1 MRKFLLLTMMCLFG
15 LFTVNAQVTITVGEK
30 TNVDARIPFHTWY
43 KYSYTQQIYTAAE
56 INQEAGTI
64 SKIAFNTSGTSYTR
78 NIKVYMQ
85 NTTKDNFESVTDWVN
100 ILDSDLV
107 FEGSVTTTALME
119 IVLTTPFEY
128 AGGNMLLCVQDCT
141 GLYPNSTSFDIMA
154 EADGLNRSLM
164 ALSDSNQTGPNNLT
178 GDQNNMAALKNVIH
192 LTFSSGT
199 PTYLDAPVVTAK
211 ALDDE
216 SIVLTWNT
224 VLNAAAYEVYEGD
237 NLVATVSE
245 TTYTVT
251 GLEAETQYCYAVKAV
266 NEEYE
271 LVSEASA
278 EACAKT
284 SVKLP
289 DNLEIVEVG
298 TDKNPIGGNYYL
310 PVYDYS
316 RYAMSQQIYLA
327 EELAGNEGYNIY
339 NVAFK
344 LSSAKRDPMTRQYEV
359 YVQSTELSAF
369 DGNNFVA
376 LSEADKVF
384 DGDVE
389 IEGSIDSWYTINFTT
404 PFEYTGGNIV
414 ITVYDKTGTMNNYT
428 YHRFYTYSA
437 AGRALY
443 KQGSTEIDMLGL
455 TTGTTQDK
463 VNQIRF
469 GFGFSEEG
477 MDPSIE
483 VSSETIALGTVASGN
498 YWSEKATS
506 AEVTIETI
514 ATTVTSISCDNE
526 FFTLNYDLTANPV
539 VLTVGCNKDMEVS
552 GEQTATV
559 TIKADGADDVTIPVT
574 ATAYIPATSDVY
586 ELATAI
592 TFTDDAYTD
601 TPAFANLNDDYNL
614 PKEVNKGKTPDAVY
628 SFELAKDATV
638 TVNVTGTNSVVAIYD
653 EDFKGE
659 GGPKAK
665 NNNKGVVEGP
675 EGPTSFFYD
684 FQDQSLEHFT
694 LIDAN
699 NDGKNWEVTK
709 KYGTEEYHAISYSY
723 QGGNIT
729 PDNYMITKDVYSIT
743 ASSKLSYKYWGVN
756 GNPDYYAVVVS
767 EDGETFESV
776 LEEAL
781 PSDASTAKTKEISL
795 SSYAGKTLYIGFRH
809 FNCSG
814 QYYVCIDD
822 FQLTDGTA
830 TTRNVEP
837 QISAVYPAGKYYL
850 VAAAEDA
857 FTVNVALTPA
867 PSAAPSNLTAT
878 VVSETSIALAWT
890 AAEGEIEGYNIYK
903 DEELFT
909 TVAANVTEYTV
920 EDLDVNTTYCF
931 AVTAVSEGVESFKS
945 NTACATTGDYIITAP
960 TNVVV
965 TALDPFS
972 VELTWDAVEYAQR
985 YNIYIGGELVKSV
998 TGTAYYLEDL
1008 TPATEYCFEVS
1019 AVRNEQETEKVQ
1031 ACGSTAAIDFN
1042 DENLATEF
1050 LFDFNDQI
1058 LTADFMLL
1066 DADGDGN
1073 GWGAS
1078 GTANGYD
1085 DTYAIRSYSYWY
1097 APLTPDNYIYTK
1109 RPYRITENSVVT
1121 LNAKCGTGMDSDLGE
1136 HYAVVVSEDGENW
1149 TIVFEET
1156 IEHADWTNTSVS
1168 LAEYA
1173 GKGVLVGIRHY
1184 NCTGFYF
1191 LAVDNFALTEVKEPE
1206 IPETPE
1212 IPAAPVAS
1220 VKEVTATTVVLEWN
1234 AVEGATN
1241 YNVYKG
1247 EEVLATVTETT
1258 YTVTGLTAET
1268 EYCFTVTAI
1277 NEAGESEHSEE
1288 VCATTLGDAIAEN
1301 AVLFNIYPNPASDRV
1316 VIETEATIESVSIY
1330 TITGVMVYSEADLN
1344 NNTIDVSEFNGG
1356 VYIMKVRTE
1365 NGEVVKRFIKK

>member
-107 FEGSVTTTALME
+107 FEGSVTTTSLME

-164 ALSDSNQTGPNNLT
+164 ALSDSNQPGPGNLT

-237 NLVATVSE
+237 NLVASVSE
-245 TTYTVT
+245 KTYTVT
-251 GLEAETQYCYAVKAV
+251 GLEAETQYCYTVKAV

-289 DNLEIVEVG
+289 DNLEIFEVG
-298 TDKNPIGGNYYL
+298 ADKNPVGGNYYL

-339 NVAFK
+339 SVAFK

-376 LSEADKVF
+376 LTEADKVF
-384 DGDVE
+384 DGEVE

-404 PFEYTGGNIV
+404 PFNYTGGNIV
-414 ITVYDKTGTMNNYT
+414 LTVYDKTGTMNSYT

-437 AGRALY
+437 TGRALY
-443 KQGSTEIDMLGL
+443 KQGSTAVDMLNL
-455 TTGTTQDK
+455 TTGSIQSN

-483 VSSETIALGTVASGN
+483 VSSETVALGTVASGN
-498 YWSEKATS
+498 YWSEKPAT

-526 FFTLNYDLTANPV
+526 FFTLNYDLTVDPV
-539 VLTVGCNKDMEVS
+539 VLTVGCNKNMEVS
-552 GEQTATV
+552 GEQTATI
-559 TIKADGADDVTIPVT
+559 TIKAEGAEDVTVSAT
-574 ATAYIPATSDVY
+574 ATAYIPAASDVY
-586 ELATAI
+586 ELATAM
-592 TFTDDAYTD
+592 TFTDNACTDA
-601 TPAFANLNDDYNL
+601 PVFANLNDDYNL
-614 PKEVNKGKTPDAVY
+614 PKEVNAGNTPDAVY
-628 SFELAKDATV
+628 SFELAKDAIV
-638 TVNVTGTNSVVAIYD
+638 TVNVTGTNAVAAIYD
-653 EDFKGE
+653 EDFNGE

-665 NNNKGVVEGP
+665 NNNKGVIEGP
-675 EGPTSFFYD
+675 EGPTTFFYD

-699 NDGKNWEVTK
+699 GDGKNWEITK
-709 KYGTEEYHAISYSY
+709 KYGTDEYHAISYSY
-723 QGGNIT
+723 FSGSIT
-729 PDNYMITKDVYSIT
+729 PDNYMITKDAYSIT
-743 ASSKLSYKYWGVN
+743 ASSKLSYKVWGVN
-756 GNPDYYAVVVS
+756 ANYDYYAVVVS
-767 EDGETFESV
+767 EDGENFESV
-776 LEEAL
+776 IEEAF
-781 PSDASTAKTKEISL
+781 PADASTVRTKEINL
-795 SSYAGKTLYIGFRH
+795 NSYAGKALYIGFRH
-809 FNCSG
+809 YNCSG

-830 TTRNVEP
+830 ATRNVEP

-857 FTVNVALTPA
+857 FTVNVALAPA
-867 PSAAPSNLTAT
+867 PTAAPSNLTAT
-878 VVSETSIALAWT
+878 VVDETTIALAWD
-890 AAEGEIEGYNIYK
+890 AVEDEIEGYNIYQ
-903 DEELFT
+903 DEVLFT
-909 TVAANVTEYTV
+909 TVAANETEYTV

-945 NTACATTGDYIITAP
+945 NTACATTGDYIIAAP

-965 TALDPFS
+965 TAIDPFS
-972 VELTWDAVEYAQR
+972 VELTWDAVEHAQR
-985 YNIYIGGELVKSV
+985 YNIYIGGELVKSI

-1019 AVRNEQETEKVQ
+1019 AVRNDQETEKVL

-1042 DENLATEF
+1042 DENLPTEF
-1050 LFDFNDQI
+1050 RFDFNDQI
-1058 LTADFMLL
+1058 LTEFMLI

-1073 GWGAS
+1073 NWGAS

-1097 APLTPDNYIYTK
+1097 APLTPDNYICTK

-1156 IEHADWTNTSVS
+1156 IEHKDWTNTSVS
-1168 LAEYA
+1168 LEAYA

-1184 NCTGFYF
+1184 NCSGFYF

-1212 IPAAPVAS
+1212 VPAAPV
-1220 VKEVTATTVVLEWN
+1220 VRVTEVTATTIVLEWD
-1234 AVEGATN
+1234 AVEGATE
-1241 YNVYKG
+1241 YAVYFEG
-1247 EEVLATVTETT
+1247 EKLGTLAGTIAGIQDLEPETT
-1258 YTVTGLTAET
+1258 
-1268 EYCFTVTAI
+1268 YCFTVTAI
-1277 NEAGESEHSEE
+1277 NEAGESAHSEE
-1288 VCATTLGDAIAEN
+1288 VCATTAPDAIAEN
-1301 AVLFNIYPNPASDRV
+1301 VAALNVYPNPAVDRV
-1316 VIETEATIESVSIY
+1316 VIETEATIEAVSIY
-1330 TITGVMVYSEADLN
+1330 TLTGVMIYSEVDLN
-1344 NNTIDVSEFNGG
+1344 NNTIDVTDFASG
-1356 VYIMKVRTE
+1356 VYVMKVRTE